1 MDTTHQASRIAS
13 DWPLVCGGKLT
24 PALDGVIAAWVAA
37 DAARPP
43 APAIA
48 VGDIDADNAAQAVL
62 DAADAAI
69 RSEYFSKAKRQIVD
83 DLGRRVVAESGAAAT
98 ELLSRLDGEL
108 KTSAA
113 EFAAAV
119 AQLPGT
125 LRGDGTL
132 QIWR

>member
-1 MDTTHQASRIAS
+1 MDSTFTASRIAS
-13 DWPLVCGGKLT
+13 DWPLVCRGKLT
-24 PALDGVIAAWVAA
+24 PALDGAIAAWVAA

-83 DLGRRVVAESGAAAT
+83 ELGRRVFAEAGAAAP
-98 ELLSRLDGEL
+98 ELLGRLEGEL
-108 KTSAA
+108 QTAAA
-113 EFAAAV
+113 EFAEAV
-119 AQLPGT
+119 AQLPD
-125 LRGDGTL
+125 R
-132 QIWR
+132 